1 MTTISAARTRLDG
14 MGKVSVNRSE
24 NEEDNDRTSCTDPTR
39 SSIVLTS
46 STISRF
52 PRRGLNLNLGQ
63 SWQPLKK
70 NLLRI
75 ISSRGKCT
83 TSIPLFRSLHDA
95 GVPNHVLRSI
105 ALLSTHTLLDHV
117 RDECVE
123 CAALYLVSTIHSYDS
138 KLGCIRTLMILTS
151 PVEALWQIEEGCLKE
166 TLDFLVDRSHD
177 WAFPQHTE
185 ALLLWEL
192 RAICLWFLDLS
203 EKVNRL
209 DVEDVIKGSE
219 VAAANIAEAAK
230 WVEQRLKCS
239 VPVIHTGL
247 EIVGDQLKG
256 MITPTTRFE
265 NAATFANYTSVAK
278 VATTGVRERAQQ
290 AAHGIRDISV
300 LGIHLA
306 ANKFEEKQVGRTL
319 VPDQNHRDVLV
330 AAGRIVIATFG
341 AAAVV
346 GEAVFET
353 TDSITRKTISVT
365 ADVVSYKYGDQVGQI
380 VQDGCDTTG
389 NILTTMTKF
398 AMLEGRVLTKAIA
411 KNAGKVQF
419 RKQYDTSSNQMI
431 SYDPI
436 LFLGSTKA
444 DALTIL
450 KRLQR
455 KPTMFEKDV
464 PSIARV

>member
-1 MTTISAARTRLDG
+1 MTIAEAPNRLDR
-14 MGKVSVNRSE
+14 MGEELSVNRRE
-24 NEEDNDRTSCTDPTR
+24 TEDDHRTSCTDPILP
-39 SSIVLTS
+39 SISLTAS
-46 STISRF
+46 FIDRT
-52 PRRGLNLNLGQ
+52 PVRGHNTYLGQ

-75 ISSRGKCT
+75 ISSRGQCT
-83 TSIPLFRSLHDA
+83 IPLFRSLHDA

-105 ALLSTHTLLDHV
+105 ALLSTDSLLDHV
-117 RDECVE
+117 RDDCVE
-123 CAALYLVSTIHSYDS
+123 CAALYLISINHSYHS

-151 PVEALWQIEEGCLKE
+151 PKEALWQIEEGCLKE
-166 TLDFLVDRSHD
+166 TLNFLVDRAHD
-177 WAFPQHTE
+177 WAFPEHTE

-209 DVEDVIKGSE
+209 DVDDVIKGSE
-219 VAAANIAEAAK
+219 VAAANIAGAAK
-230 WVEQRLKCS
+230 WVEQGLKCS
-239 VPVIHTGL
+239 VPVIHIGL
-247 EIVGDQLKG
+247 ETAGDQLKG
-256 MITPTTRFE
+256 MITPTTGFE
-265 NAATFANYTSVAK
+265 NAATVANYTSAAK
-278 VATTGVRERAQQ
+278 VATTGVREKAQK
-290 AAHGIRDISV
+290 AADGIRDISV
-300 LGIHLA
+300 LGIHVA
-306 ANKFEEKQVGRTL
+306 AKKFEEKQIGRTL
-319 VPDQNHRDVLV
+319 VPDQNHRNVLV

-389 NILTTMTKF
+389 NILTTITKF

-419 RKQYDTSSNQMI
+419 RKQYDTNRNQMRTER
-431 SYDPI
+431 PV
-436 LFLGSTKA
+436 LFLDSTKA
-444 DALTIL
+444 DAMMIL
-450 KRLQR
+450 KKLQR
-455 KPTMFEKDV
+455 KTTMFEKDS